1 MPRGG
6 LGVRMVDPERV
17 EGIGAYEVHMCPLY
31 RKRRLSRKPA
41 QKTVMSVITVMVAR
55 TPLI

>member
-17 EGIGAYEVHMCPLY
+17 EGVGAYEVHMCPLY
-31 RKRRLSRKPA
+31 RKCPLSRKPA
-41 QKTVMSVITVMVAR
+41 QKTVMGVITVMVA
-55 TPLI
+55 TNPLI